1 MKETADK
8 SDNSNEVVVTDIK
21 MSFGSMVVF
30 MVKWVLASIPAFIIL
45 CLILVAWV
53 FLLGIVFGGDLFENF
68 LSFVYLF
75 LNNDKYK
82 GISLDI
88 LNYILS
94 EKDMVMMK
102 LSQK

>member
-1 MKETADK
+1 MEEFL
-8 SDNSNEVVVTDIK
+8 DNLVKHFKKQNIK
-21 MSFGSMVVF
+21 R
-30 MVKWVLASIPAFIIL
+30 
-45 CLILVAWV
+45 
-53 FLLGIVFGGDLFENF
+53 GDLFENF

-82 GISLDI
+82 GISLDV

>member
-1 MKETADK
+1 MEKKLFDTL
-8 SDNSNEVVVTDIK
+8 IK
-21 MSFGSMVVF
+21 YF
-30 MVKWVLASIPAFIIL
+30 KKQKIRR
-45 CLILVAWV
+45 
-53 FLLGIVFGGDLFENF
+53 GDLFENF

-82 GISLDI
+82 GISLDV
-88 LNYILS
+88 LNYILN

>member
-1 MKETADK
+1 MEAFL
-8 SDNSNEVVVTDIK
+8 DNLIK
-21 MSFGSMVVF
+21 HF
-30 MVKWVLASIPAFIIL
+30 KKQRIKR
-45 CLILVAWV
+45 
-53 FLLGIVFGGDLFENF
+53 GDLFENF

-82 GISLDI
+82 RKSIDV

-94 EKDMVMMK
+94 EKNIVMMK

>member
-1 MKETADK
+1 MEKKLLDTL
-8 SDNSNEVVVTDIK
+8 IK
-21 MSFGSMVVF
+21 YF
-30 MVKWVLASIPAFIIL
+30 KKQKIRR
-45 CLILVAWV
+45 
-53 FLLGIVFGGDLFENF
+53 GDLFENF

-82 GISLDI
+82 GISLDV

-94 EKDMVMMK
+94 EKDMVIMK

>member
-1 MKETADK
+1 MEKKLLDTL
-8 SDNSNEVVVTDIK
+8 IK
-21 MSFGSMVVF
+21 YF
-30 MVKWVLASIPAFIIL
+30 KKQKIRR
-45 CLILVAWV
+45 
-53 FLLGIVFGGDLFENF
+53 GDLFENF

-82 GISLDI
+82 GISLDV
-88 LNYILS
+88 LNYILN

>member
-1 MKETADK
+1 MEEFL
-8 SDNSNEVVVTDIK
+8 DNLVKHFKKQRIK
-21 MSFGSMVVF
+21 M
-30 MVKWVLASIPAFIIL
+30 
-45 CLILVAWV
+45 
-53 FLLGIVFGGDLFENF
+53 GDLFENF

-82 GISLDI
+82 GISLDV

>member
-1 MKETADK
+1 MEEFLD
-8 SDNSNEVVVTDIK
+8 SLIK
-21 MSFGSMVVF
+21 HF
-30 MVKWVLASIPAFIIL
+30 KKQNIKR
-45 CLILVAWV
+45 
-53 FLLGIVFGGDLFENF
+53 GDLFENF

-82 GISLDI
+82 RKSIDV

-94 EKDMVMMK
+94 EKNMVMMK

>member
-1 MKETADK
+1 MEALL
-8 SDNSNEVVVTDIK
+8 DNLIK
-21 MSFGSMVVF
+21 HF
-30 MVKWVLASIPAFIIL
+30 KKQNIKR
-45 CLILVAWV
+45 
-53 FLLGIVFGGDLFENF
+53 GDLFENF

-82 GISLDI
+82 RKSIDV

-94 EKDMVMMK
+94 EKNMVMMK

>member
-1 MKETADK
+1 MEKKLLDTL
-8 SDNSNEVVVTDIK
+8 IK
-21 MSFGSMVVF
+21 YFKKQMTRR
-30 MVKWVLASIPAFIIL
+30 
-45 CLILVAWV
+45 
-53 FLLGIVFGGDLFENF
+53 GDLFENF

-82 GISLDI
+82 GISLDV

>member
-1 MKETADK
+1 MEKKLLDTL
-8 SDNSNEVVVTDIK
+8 IK
-21 MSFGSMVVF
+21 YF
-30 MVKWVLASIPAFIIL
+30 KKQKTRR
-45 CLILVAWV
+45 
-53 FLLGIVFGGDLFENF
+53 GDLFENF

-82 GISLDI
+82 GISLDV

>member
-1 MKETADK
+1 MEKKLLDTL
-8 SDNSNEVVVTDIK
+8 IK
-21 MSFGSMVVF
+21 YF
-30 MVKWVLASIPAFIIL
+30 KKQKIRR
-45 CLILVAWV
+45 
-53 FLLGIVFGGDLFENF
+53 GDLFENF

-82 GISLDI
+82 GISLDV

-94 EKDMVMMK
+94 EKDIVMMK

>member
-1 MKETADK
+1 MEEFLD
-8 SDNSNEVVVTDIK
+8 SLIK
-21 MSFGSMVVF
+21 HFKKQNIKRGN
-30 MVKWVLASIPAFIIL
+30 
-45 CLILVAWV
+45 
-53 FLLGIVFGGDLFENF
+53 LFENF

-82 GISLDI
+82 RKSIDV

-94 EKDMVMMK
+94 EKNMVMMK

>member
-1 MKETADK
+1 MEKKLLDTL
-8 SDNSNEVVVTDIK
+8 IK
-21 MSFGSMVVF
+21 YF
-30 MVKWVLASIPAFIIL
+30 KKQKIRR
-45 CLILVAWV
+45 
-53 FLLGIVFGGDLFENF
+53 GDLFENF

-82 GISLDI
+82 GISLDV

>member
-1 MKETADK
+1 MEEFLD
-8 SDNSNEVVVTDIK
+8 SLIK
-21 MSFGSMVVF
+21 HF
-30 MVKWVLASIPAFIIL
+30 KKQNIKR
-45 CLILVAWV
+45 
-53 FLLGIVFGGDLFENF
+53 GDLFENF

-82 GISLDI
+82 GISLDV

-94 EKDMVMMK
+94 EKNMVMMK

>member
-1 MKETADK
+1 MEQFLDT
-8 SDNSNEVVVTDIK
+8 
-21 MSFGSMVVF
+21 
-30 MVKWVLASIPAFIIL
+30 
-45 CLILVAWV
+45 LVNH
-53 FLLGIVFGGDLFENF
+53 FKKQRTRRGDLFENF

-82 GISLDI
+82 GISLDV

>member
-1 MKETADK
+1 MEAFL
-8 SDNSNEVVVTDIK
+8 DNLIK
-21 MSFGSMVVF
+21 HFKKQRIMR
-30 MVKWVLASIPAFIIL
+30 
-45 CLILVAWV
+45 
-53 FLLGIVFGGDLFENF
+53 GDLFENF

-82 GISLDI
+82 GISLDV

>member
-1 MKETADK
+1 MEALL
-8 SDNSNEVVVTDIK
+8 DNLIK
-21 MSFGSMVVF
+21 HF
-30 MVKWVLASIPAFIIL
+30 KKQNIKR
-45 CLILVAWV
+45 
-53 FLLGIVFGGDLFENF
+53 GDLFENF

-82 GISLDI
+82 RKSIDV

>member
-1 MKETADK
+1 MEEFLD
-8 SDNSNEVVVTDIK
+8 SLIK
-21 MSFGSMVVF
+21 HF
-30 MVKWVLASIPAFIIL
+30 KKQNIKR
-45 CLILVAWV
+45 
-53 FLLGIVFGGDLFENF
+53 GDLFENF

-82 GISLDI
+82 RKSIDV

-94 EKDMVMMK
+94 EKNIVMMK

>member
-1 MKETADK
+1 MEEFLD
-8 SDNSNEVVVTDIK
+8 SLIK
-21 MSFGSMVVF
+21 HF
-30 MVKWVLASIPAFIIL
+30 KKQNIKR
-45 CLILVAWV
+45 
-53 FLLGIVFGGDLFENF
+53 GDLFENF

-82 GISLDI
+82 RKSIDV

>member
-1 MKETADK
+1 MR
-8 SDNSNEVVVTDIK
+8 
-21 MSFGSMVVF
+21 
-30 MVKWVLASIPAFIIL
+30 
-45 CLILVAWV
+45 
-53 FLLGIVFGGDLFENF
+53 GDLFENF

-82 GISLDI
+82 GISLDV

>member
-1 MKETADK
+1 MEKKLLDTL
-8 SDNSNEVVVTDIK
+8 IK
-21 MSFGSMVVF
+21 YF
-30 MVKWVLASIPAFIIL
+30 KKQKIRR
-45 CLILVAWV
+45 
-53 FLLGIVFGGDLFENF
+53 GDLFENF

>member
-1 MKETADK
+1 MEALL
-8 SDNSNEVVVTDIK
+8 DNLIK
-21 MSFGSMVVF
+21 HFKKQNIKRGN
-30 MVKWVLASIPAFIIL
+30 
-45 CLILVAWV
+45 
-53 FLLGIVFGGDLFENF
+53 LFENF

-82 GISLDI
+82 RKSIDV

-94 EKDMVMMK
+94 EKNMVMMK